1 MDETLRLH
9 KLLLMNAVVQQ
20 VVKLVINLEMKQMLK
35 TFIHIAMDG
44 LAFFVIKEKLQM
56 VQMVLP

>member
-1 MDETLRLH
+1 MDEMLRLH
-9 KLLLMNAVVQQ
+9 KLLLMNAVMQQ

-44 LAFFVIKEKLQM
+44 LVFFVIKEKLQM